1 MLGLSSGQL
10 YIDENVKISRYRH
23 GDKSQREGAIR
34 FLALDEYEMRCAK
47 NANNLLA
54 FIHFDHHLT
63 LIHC

>member
-10 YIDENVKISRYRH
+10 YIDENVKINRH

-47 NANNLLA
+47 YANNLLA

-63 LIHC
+63 LIHF